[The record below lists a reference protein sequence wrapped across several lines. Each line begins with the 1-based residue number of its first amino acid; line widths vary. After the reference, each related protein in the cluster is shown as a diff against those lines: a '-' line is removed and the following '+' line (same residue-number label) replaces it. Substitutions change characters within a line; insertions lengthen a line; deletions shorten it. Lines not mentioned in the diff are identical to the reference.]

1 VIYKA
6 ATNGL
11 GRHQDDLSPG
21 LFEIYAKNYYVA
33 NLLFI
38 LTLAFAKASLVFLIV
53 RLSPVQNTRRICYA
67 LLALVALWAII
78 YLFLFAFQCSLP
90 RPWDNTSDDTCNISI
105 SGLYYSFSATDMVT
119 DLLVTLLP
127 AYVIWN
133 VQIPLRKRIAVIA
146 VFGSRILSIV
156 FMALRTAYLSQYI
169 NTPTDRSWEATTPQ
183 TWTQIVQCIAIIT
196 ACVPCLKP
204 FLESLESG
212 FMDLSLTHHTGATYG
227 NASSGSNGHRGV
239 TASKS
244 AISSKNKSNVES
256 FAMDSFGSNN
266 ANDDHDV
273 DGDDL
278 NHSHH
283 HQHRMRS
290 RGMEKNLDR
299 DIGIADGRYLDTDQS
314 PVRPSA
320 GGRRV
325 SATESERA
333 LTAKSSTHSDEVVR
347 DDGRGFSFGDVEA
360 QHRRAGSRG
369 PGGGV
374 GGGNDGIRVTKEVE
388 IRNEGSFDGRGLAGT
403 EDHVYGSERRR
414 W

>member
-1 VIYKA
+1 VIYKS

-11 GRHQDDLSPG
+11 GRHQDDLSQG

-33 NLLFI
+33 NLLFV
-38 LTLAFAKASLVFLIV
+38 LALAFAKASLVFLIV
-53 RLSPVQNTRRICYA
+53 RLSPVQKTRRICYG

-78 YLFLFAFQCSLP
+78 YLFLFAFQCSPP

-105 SGLYYSFSATDMVT
+105 SGLYYSFSATDIAT
-119 DLLVTLLP
+119 DLMVTLLP

-146 VFGSRILSIV
+146 VFGSRILSIL
-156 FMALRTAYLSQYI
+156 FMALRTAYLSQYL

-196 ACVPCLKP
+196 ACIPCLKP

-227 NASSGSNGHRGV
+227 NASSGSNGHRGA

-244 AISSKNKSNVES
+244 GISSKNKSNIES
-256 FAMDSFGSNN
+256 FAMNSFGSHN
-266 ANDDHDV
+266 ADDHDV
-273 DGDDL
+273 DDDI
-278 NHSHH
+278 NRSH
-283 HQHRMRS
+283 HQHRSRT
-290 RGMEKNLDR
+290 RGMEKDLDR
-299 DIGIADGRYLDTDQS
+299 DIGIADGRYLDTDES

-347 DDGRGFSFGDVEA
+347 DDGRGFSFSDVEA
-360 QHRRAGSRG
+360 AHRRAGSRG
-369 PGGGV
+369 PGV
-374 GGGNDGIRVTKEVE
+374 GGGDGIRVTKEVE
-388 IRNEGSFDGRGLAGT
+388 IRNEGSFDGRGLAGS
-403 EDHVYGSERRR
+403 EDHVYGAERRR